1 MAQTLGSVAAGTVV
15 KLNEN
20 NSPVNYIVVH
30 QGLPSSLYDASCSG
44 TWLVRQSIA
53 ENRIWKST
61 NISTYGN
68 SDINTYLNGTWL
80 ERYDTNIRN
89 AIKTVKIPYCADVT
103 DRTINSGANGL
114 SCKVFL
120 LSCYEVGW
128 TKDMNS
134 GMVEDGAKLD
144 YFLLGTS
151 TEAENKRIATL
162 NDSAADWWLRSP
174 YLINTYTVYGVYF
187 DGQGMPKPPTQS
199 NGVRPAIIMDGATTY
214 VLDDGTITLSQPPTA
229 PGSITVPPV
238 AAGQQAAIT
247 WMAATDPD
255 GTIASYTL
263 ERSVNGSGWT
273 QIFSGSALTYTDT
286 IGSDWATIAYRVC
299 AVDNYGVSGPYTLSE
314 TQTVQDG
321 ILYISG
327 PASSIGGKTAPFAF
341 TVSTG
346 VSGDTQIVNVN
357 LEISLDGSQLYS
369 GTVSTGQEVSVT
381 IDTRVIG
388 GGNHAIEASASA
400 EDYIEANESYTFT
413 TPSIV
418 LPSGGLGVQLQDDQ
432 GRPMFPQSVASLIA
446 GMDGKSIAGNLQEM
460 LFAVSNVFTK
470 EQTLREETAEM
481 YGLNETAVPDDVFI
495 ILALGAGKY
504 GYGITVKYPDG
515 TPAAGLSVTGVTG
528 RLGEAIIT
536 DENGYFL
543 AVSEN
548 NKISFSIKSPYFDIA
563 NISNQAVNAAG
574 VLTRQTVEFA
584 YKTYE
589 DYILL
594 TTSQVMKFSRAYKL
608 DLTAVGGGGGGAAGV
623 SQASAGD
630 FGGGGG
636 GGYVNTVLDVQ
647 IDKDESLQL
656 NIGSGGTVGTF
667 SGSSAQKYYA
677 GSGGYTQV
685 VRNKDQSVIVTATG
699 GNGGQ
704 GSYREN
710 NTSLNFASGN
720 GVGGGYTY
728 QGAPTYA
735 GKGASGTAGTG
746 FIFNDQSLGLAGGGG
761 GGSSNPNDYSSFAG
775 GTPHG
780 ATGGYAS
787 ASFTFVNAASPG
799 VGGGGGGGFSNSN
812 GIAKGSAGGNGGLY
826 LRLKSET
833 TANIVE
839 G

>member
-1 MAQTLGSVAAGTVV
+1 MDFTPLEKDMNIISALDDEPNDVGGLTATELKAKFDEGGNAIKDYLNNTVIPEVKVALGDKAGKDELQGLVLGQIPDGTITEDKLSEELKEQIGSMAPASDVFTKEETLSPETAALYGLTWKEITVDLSAVSEGDTIFLPELGQLVKFRVA
-15 KLNEN
+15 KLNYESDLN
-20 NSPVNYIVVH
+20 GSGRVLLVKEEKAETRQWNAGNVNTYAD
-30 QGLPSSLYDASCSG
+30 SSID
-44 TWLVRQSIA
+44 
-53 ENRIWKST
+53 
-61 NISTYGN
+61 
-68 SDINTYLNGTWL
+68 TYLNGEYKQRFSETIQSAMNVTKFYYTPGNGDNEVTTL
-80 ERYDTNIRN
+80 ER
-89 AIKTVKIPYCADVT
+89 AI
-103 DRTINSGANGL
+103 
-114 SCKVFL
+114 FL
-120 LSCYEVGW
+120 LSATEFGLISGSKLNAEGSLLEKAKEIPYEGTYSW
-128 TKDMNS
+128 TRSPDI
-134 GMVEDGAKLD
+134 
-144 YFLLGTS
+144 TS
-151 TEAENKRIATL
+151 TQQVCLRRDL
-162 NDSAADWWLRSP
+162 NNTEFYNANVGTGT
-174 YLINTYTVYGVYF
+174 YL
-187 DGQGMPKPPTQS
+187 P
-199 NGVRPAIIMDGATTY
+199 
-214 VLDDGTITLSQPPTA
+214 
-229 PGSITVPPV
+229 
-238 AAGQQAAIT
+238 
-247 WMAATDPD
+247 
-255 GTIASYTL
+255 
-263 ERSVNGSGWT
+263 
-273 QIFSGSALTYTDT
+273 
-286 IGSDWATIAYRVC
+286 
-299 AVDNYGVSGPYTLSE
+299 
-314 TQTVQDG
+314 
-321 ILYISG
+321 
-327 PASSIGGKTAPFAF
+327 AF
-341 TVSTG
+341 TLPNTFKKTYYYNDFQVEETP
-346 VSGDTQIVNVN
+346 
-357 LEISLDGSQLYS
+357 QL
-369 GTVSTGQEVSVT
+369 
-381 IDTRVIG
+381 
-388 GGNHAIEASASA
+388 ASIP
-400 EDYIEANESYTFT
+400 D
-413 TPSIV
+413 
-418 LPSGGLGVQLQDDQ
+418 
-432 GRPMFPQSVASLIA
+432 
-446 GMDGKSIAGNLQEM
+446 
-460 LFAVSNVFTK
+460 NVFT
-470 EQTLREETAEM
+470 
-481 YGLNETAVPDDVFI
+481 
-495 ILALGAGKY
+495 ILAVGTGKY

-515 TPAAGLSVTGVTG
+515 TPAAGLSVTGVTD
-528 RLGEAIIT
+528 RLGKAITT

-548 NKISFSIKSPYFDIA
+548 NEISFSIKSPYFDIA

-826 LRLKSET
+826 LRLKNET

>member
-1 MAQTLGSVAAGTVV
+1 MPTTEG
-15 KLNEN
+15 
-20 NSPVNYIVVH
+20 Y
-30 QGLPSSLYDASCSG
+30 
-44 TWLVRQSIA
+44 
-53 ENRIWKST
+53 
-61 NISTYGN
+61 
-68 SDINTYLNGTWL
+68 
-80 ERYDTNIRN
+80 
-89 AIKTVKIPYCADVT
+89 
-103 DRTINSGANGL
+103 SGAYTGPEID
-114 SCKVFL
+114 K
-120 LSCYEVGW
+120 G
-128 TKDMNS
+128 
-134 GMVEDGAKLD
+134 
-144 YFLLGTS
+144 
-151 TEAENKRIATL
+151 IARA
-162 NDSAADWWLRSP
+162 NQA
-174 YLINTYTVYGVYF
+174 
-187 DGQGMPKPPTQS
+187 
-199 NGVRPAIIMDGATTY
+199 
-214 VLDDGTITLSQPPTA
+214 
-229 PGSITVPPV
+229 ITV
-238 AAGQQAAIT
+238 A
-247 WMAATDPD
+247 
-255 GTIASYTL
+255 
-263 ERSVNGSGWT
+263 GSGNA
-273 QIFSGSALTYTDT
+273 SMSESLGA
-286 IGSDWATIAYRVC
+286 
-299 AVDNYGVSGPYTLSE
+299 GPYTIE
-314 TQTVQDG
+314 FTEE
-321 ILYISG
+321 SG
-327 PASSIGGKTAPFAF
+327 SGG
-341 TVSTG
+341 G
-346 VSGDTQIVNVN
+346 
-357 LEISLDGSQLYS
+357 SLPDGSA
-369 GTVSTGQEVSVT
+369 GQILGYVEDNVVGPILSK
-381 IDTRVIG
+381 DDLL
-388 GGNHAIEASASA
+388 SA
-400 EDYIEANESYTFT
+400 
-413 TPSIV
+413 
-418 LPSGGLGVQLQDDQ
+418 
-432 GRPMFPQSVASLIA
+432 
-446 GMDGKSIAGNLQEM
+446 
-460 LFAVSNVFTK
+460 
-470 EQTLREETAEM
+470 ETAEM